1 MSIKV
6 LCIGDLMLDVV
17 AQIPTSPHELHLGND
32 TRTIISTHG
41 GGAGANVAS
50 WLAVLG
56 NEVTMVGR
64 IGDDAAG
71 SAITAEFDSL
81 GINYG
86 QIVKEGLHTGVVI
99 CLVDPSGERTMLA
112 DNGANAGL
120 TIDDL
125 PPLDGVDAVYLT
137 GYALLAPASRAGVLE
152 MVQAINAGKIPITFD
167 PATVGGMKD
176 VPIAEILSWCAQMD
190 TLIMNEEE
198 AIYLSGSSDIES
210 ALDFF
215 LEIAPR
221 AIIKRGSQGSIGRQR
236 GGELVAVAANTTK
249 VVDTTG
255 AGDSFAAGFIDA
267 FSSGTSAS
275 NFEEAIKRASAV
287 AAHCVAIVGARGRVG
302 TQI

>member
-1 MSIKV
+1 MGIKV
-6 LCIGDLMLDVV
+6 FCIGDVMLDIV

-32 TRTIISTHG
+32 TRTAISTHG

-56 NEVTMVGR
+56 NDVTMVGR
-64 IGDDAAG
+64 VGDDAAG
-71 SAITAEFDSL
+71 SAITSEFDAL
-81 GINYG
+81 GISYG
-86 QIVKEGLHTGVVI
+86 DIVKEGLHTGVVI

-120 TIDDL
+120 ALSDL
-125 PPLDGVDAVYLT
+125 PSLDGVDAIYVT
-137 GYALLAPASRAGVLE
+137 GYALLAPASRPGVLA
-152 MVQAINAGKIPITFD
+152 MIHAINARNIPIFFD

-176 VPIAEILSWCAQMD
+176 VPVEEILSWCTLMD
-190 TLIMNEEE
+190 TVIMNEEE
-198 AIYLSGSSDIES
+198 AIYLSGSSDIEA

-215 LEIAPR
+215 LEHAPR
-221 AIIKRGSQGSIGRQR
+221 AIIKRGSQGAIGRER
-236 GGELVAVAANTTK
+236 RGELVTVIAQATQ

-267 FSSGTSAS
+267 FRSGS
-275 NFEEAIKRASAV
+275 NFGPAIERASAV

>member
-41 GGAGANVAS
+41 GGAGGNVAS

-56 NEVTMVGR
+56 NDVTMVGR
-64 IGDDAAG
+64 CGDDAAG
-71 SAITAEFDSL
+71 AAITEEFDSL
-81 GINYG
+81 GISYG
-86 QIVKEGLHTGVVI
+86 EIVKPGLHTGVVI

-120 TIDDL
+120 AIEDL

-137 GYALLAPASRAGVLE
+137 GYAPLAQQSRASVLA
-152 MVQAINAGKIPITFD
+152 MVQVINAANIPITFD

-176 VPIAEILSWCAQMD
+176 VPVEEILSWCALMD

-198 AIYLSGSSDIES
+198 AIYLSGSSDCES

-215 LEIAPR
+215 LDYAPR
-221 AIIKRGSQGSIGRQR
+221 AIIKRGSQGAIGRQQ
-236 GGELVAVAANTTK
+236 GGELVSVASLATQ

-267 FSSGTSAS
+267 FTSGS
-275 NFEEAIKRASAV
+275 NFAEAMERASAV
-287 AAHCVAIVGARGRVG
+287 AARCVAIVGARGRVG

>member
-1 MSIKV
+1 MGIKV
-6 LCIGDLMLDVV
+6 FCIGDLMLDIV
-17 AQIPTSPHELHLGND
+17 AQIPTSPHQLHLGND
-32 TRTIISTHG
+32 TRTVISTHG
-41 GGAGANVAS
+41 GGAGGNVAS

-56 NEVTMVGR
+56 NDVTMVGR

-71 SAITAEFDSL
+71 SAITSEFDTL
-81 GINYG
+81 GISYG
-86 QIVKEGLHTGVVI
+86 DIVKVGLHTGVVI

-120 TIDDL
+120 AISDL
-125 PPLDGVDAVYLT
+125 PSLDGVDAIYVT
-137 GYALLAPASRAGVLE
+137 GYALLAPASRPGVLA
-152 MVQAINAGKIPITFD
+152 MIHAINLRNIPIIFD

-176 VPIAEILSWCAQMD
+176 VPIEEILSWCTLMD
-190 TLIMNEEE
+190 TVIMNEEE
-198 AIYLSGSSDIES
+198 AIYLSGSSDIEA

-215 LEIAPR
+215 LEHAPR
-221 AIIKRGSQGSIGRQR
+221 AIIKRGSQGAIGRER
-236 GGELVAVAANTTK
+236 RGELVTVIARATQ

-267 FSSGTSAS
+267 FRSGS
-275 NFEEAIKRASAV
+275 NFAPAIERASAV

>member
-1 MSIKV
+1 
-6 LCIGDLMLDVV
+6 MLDIV
-17 AQIPTSPHELHLGND
+17 AQIPTSPHQLHLGND
-32 TRTIISTHG
+32 TRTVISTHG
-41 GGAGANVAS
+41 GGAGGNVAS

-56 NEVTMVGR
+56 NDVTMVGR

-71 SAITAEFDSL
+71 SAITSEFDAL
-81 GINYG
+81 GISYG
-86 QIVKEGLHTGVVI
+86 DIVKVGLHTGVVI

-120 TIDDL
+120 VISDL
-125 PPLDGVDAVYLT
+125 PSLDGVDAIYVT
-137 GYALLAPASRAGVLE
+137 GYALLAPASRPGVLA
-152 MVQAINAGKIPITFD
+152 MIHAINLRDIPIIFD

-176 VPIAEILSWCAQMD
+176 VPIEEILSWCTLMD
-190 TLIMNEEE
+190 TVIMNEEE
-198 AIYLSGSSDIES
+198 AIYLSGSSDIEA

-215 LEIAPR
+215 LEHAPR
-221 AIIKRGSQGSIGRQR
+221 AIIKRGSQGAIGRER
-236 GGELVAVAANTTK
+236 RGELVSVIAQATQ

-267 FSSGTSAS
+267 FRSRS
-275 NFEEAIKRASAV
+275 NFAPAIERASAV

>member
-1 MSIKV
+1 MGIKV
-6 LCIGDLMLDVV
+6 FCIGDLMLDIV
-17 AQIPTSPHELHLGND
+17 AQIPTSPYQLHLGND
-32 TRTIISTHG
+32 TRTVISTHG
-41 GGAGANVAS
+41 GGAGGNVAS

-56 NEVTMVGR
+56 NDVTMVGR

-71 SAITAEFDSL
+71 SAITSEFDAL
-81 GINYG
+81 GISYG
-86 QIVKEGLHTGVVI
+86 DIVKVGLHTGVVI

-120 TIDDL
+120 VISDL
-125 PPLDGVDAVYLT
+125 PSLDGVDAIYVT
-137 GYALLAPASRAGVLE
+137 GYALLAPASRPGVLA
-152 MVQAINAGKIPITFD
+152 MIHAINLRDIPIIFD

-176 VPIAEILSWCAQMD
+176 VPIEEILSWCTLMD
-190 TLIMNEEE
+190 TVIMNEEE
-198 AIYLSGSSDIES
+198 AIYLSGSSDIEA

-215 LEIAPR
+215 LEHAPR
-221 AIIKRGSQGSIGRQR
+221 AIIKRGSQGAIGRER
-236 GGELVAVAANTTK
+236 RGELVTVIAQATQ

-267 FSSGTSAS
+267 FRSRS
-275 NFEEAIKRASAV
+275 NFAPAIERASAV

>member
-6 LCIGDLMLDVV
+6 FCIGDLMLDVV
-17 AQIPTSPHELHLGND
+17 AQIPASPHDLHLGND

-41 GGAGANVAS
+41 GGAGGNVAS
-50 WLAVLG
+50 WLAALG
-56 NEVTMVGR
+56 NKVTMVGR

-81 GINYG
+81 GIHYG
-86 QIVKEGLHTGVVI
+86 QIVKAGLHTGVVI

-137 GYALLAPASRAGVLE
+137 GYAPLAPASRAGVLE
-152 MVQAINAGKIPITFD
+152 MVQAINARKIPIIFD

-176 VPIAEILSWCAQMD
+176 VPVTEILSWCAQMD

-215 LEIAPR
+215 LEIVPR
-221 AIIKRGSQGSIGRQR
+221 TIIKRGSQGSIGRQR
-236 GGELVAVAANTTK
+236 GGELVTVAALATK

-275 NFEEAIKRASAV
+275 NFEEAIERASAV
-287 AAHCVAIVGARGRVG
+287 AAQCVAIVGARGRVG

>member
-6 LCIGDLMLDVV
+6 FCIGDLMLDVV
-17 AQIPTSPHELHLGND
+17 AQIPTSPHDLHLGND

-41 GGAGANVAS
+41 GGAGGNVAS
-50 WLAVLG
+50 WLAALG

-81 GINYG
+81 GISYG

-120 TIDDL
+120 NIDDL
-125 PPLDGVDAVYLT
+125 PPLDGVNAVYLT

-152 MVQAINAGKIPITFD
+152 MVQAINARKIPITFD

-176 VPIAEILSWCAQMD
+176 VPVAEILSWCAQMD

-198 AIYLSGSSDIES
+198 AIHLSGSSDIES

-236 GGELVAVAANTTK
+236 GGEMISVAASATK

-267 FSSGTSAS
+267 FSSGNSGS
-275 NFEEAIKRASAV
+275 NFEEAITRATAV